1 MSRDNSGK
9 STLAFIMFCQ
19 LMCGLATTL
28 NTALIPCLKELLQ
41 ISLAKALQI
50 QIAFYLGY
58 SAAPFA
64 GKLLK
69 ALQYRKSLFIAL
81 IGTSVGCLIVY
92 PAAGFANFSLFLFA
106 VFVLGANISLLQV
119 STSSLTLDI
128 GDPKY
133 SSSRIVL
140 VMSFYAMGT
149 AIGPMLG
156 AAVFLGSNEA
166 LATIYNPSILQTP
179 YTILALSWLLL
190 AGLSYKISLPHFKT
204 ENKKDRLR
212 IKEPL
217 WTNFRLMI
225 SALILIT
232 YVGVEVCLGTLG
244 IPFLTEEQAGAYSLE
259 TAGTLMGLYWG
270 GMMLGRML
278 GSWSLKH
285 ISEETFLPL
294 LSLTATILIILAI
307 VIPGPVSGGCLI
319 ATGLCLSILFP
330 TIFAIGCRQVKY
342 RRQEAAG
349 ILYMGNFGGA
359 ILPWIQGTLA
369 DQTSLQWSFLLPAL
383 ATFTVF
389 LYTLWIFRAEKK
401 TQTLQVIGDL

>member
-1 MSRDNSGK
+1 SGVFMSRDNSGK

-166 LATIYNPSILQTP
+166 LAT
-179 YTILALSWLLL
+179 
-190 AGLSYKISLPHFKT
+190 
-204 ENKKDRLR
+204 
-212 IKEPL
+212 
-217 WTNFRLMI
+217 
-225 SALILIT
+225 
-232 YVGVEVCLGTLG
+232 
-244 IPFLTEEQAGAYSLE
+244 
-259 TAGTLMGLYWG
+259 
-270 GMMLGRML
+270 
-278 GSWSLKH
+278 
-285 ISEETFLPL
+285 
-294 LSLTATILIILAI
+294 
-307 VIPGPVSGGCLI
+307 
-319 ATGLCLSILFP
+319 
-330 TIFAIGCRQVKY
+330 
-342 RRQEAAG
+342 
-349 ILYMGNFGGA
+349 
-359 ILPWIQGTLA
+359 
-369 DQTSLQWSFLLPAL
+369 
-383 ATFTVF
+383 
-389 LYTLWIFRAEKK
+389 
-401 TQTLQVIGDL
+401 